1 MVKKGEMKL
10 SGLSIFC
17 GGNTRKSISSSN
29 LKVSLYDLPIVT
41 SEFQF
46 QLRFNFC
53 FWRSLASNL
62 SAHLWEAID
71 SFFPILTVK
80 DNYRHVLWR
89 FNVWDCSWNEFLM
102 FPFKSNILGE
112 VVGLVHERI
121 FFPLNFFF
129 GCFCMAV
136 KEGVRDCMNKF
147 SRKYPGYQRF
157 FSPWVASGRQ
167 GRCCDRQKMF
177 FAQVTRHLTE
187 TGNRA
192 WKVSGTQGTSRFRWI
207 RFLTLCV
214 SVFSLQRIP
223 PNTPTQTVS
232 L

>member
-10 SGLSIFC
+10 SGLSIFW

-46 QLRFNFC
+46 QLRFKFC
-53 FWRSLASNL
+53 FSRSLASNL

-71 SFFPILTVK
+71 SFFFPILTVK
-80 DNYRHVLWR
+80 DNYRDVLWR
-89 FNVWDCSWNEFLM
+89 FNIWDCSWNEFLM

-112 VVGLVHERI
+112 VGGLVHERI

-147 SRKYPGYQRF
+147 SRKHPGYQRF
-157 FSPWVASGRQ
+157 FPHELLRGDRADVATARKCFSRRSLGIWPKPETAHEKSLAPR
-167 GRCCDRQKMF
+167 G
-177 FAQVTRHLTE
+177 QVD
-187 TGNRA
+187 
-192 WKVSGTQGTSRFRWI
+192 
-207 RFLTLCV
+207 
-214 SVFSLQRIP
+214 SVEFDF
-223 PNTPTQTVS
+223 
-232 L
+232 